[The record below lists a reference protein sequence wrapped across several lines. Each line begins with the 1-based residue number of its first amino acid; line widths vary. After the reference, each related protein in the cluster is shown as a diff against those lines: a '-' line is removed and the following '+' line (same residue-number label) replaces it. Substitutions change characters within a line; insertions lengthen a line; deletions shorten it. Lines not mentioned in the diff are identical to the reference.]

1 MRNTLRINQKVY
13 RSIFWIGYL
22 MVLVAAFVP
31 LKYDLHDK
39 TINFIAFKF
48 YLDQVLHAVVYFLIC
63 LYFLAGLLL
72 GLTLFKENSF
82 KKFILA
88 VFILA
93 TITEGVQLFVPY
105 RVFNFFDWL
114 ANVVGIGVGLVVI
127 WLVGGKLVVNS
138 E

>member
-1 MRNTLRINQKVY
+1 
-13 RSIFWIGYL
+13 
-22 MVLVAAFVP
+22 MVFVAAFIP

-39 TINFIAFKF
+39 TISIITFKF
-48 YLDQVLHAVVYFLIC
+48 HLDQVLHAVVYFLIC
-63 LYFLAGLLL
+63 LYFLAGQFLA
-72 GLTLFKENSF
+72 LTLFKENSF

-105 RVFNFFDWL
+105 RAFNLFDWV

-127 WLVGGKLVVNS
+127 WLYGRRRKAVEERL
-138 E
+138 